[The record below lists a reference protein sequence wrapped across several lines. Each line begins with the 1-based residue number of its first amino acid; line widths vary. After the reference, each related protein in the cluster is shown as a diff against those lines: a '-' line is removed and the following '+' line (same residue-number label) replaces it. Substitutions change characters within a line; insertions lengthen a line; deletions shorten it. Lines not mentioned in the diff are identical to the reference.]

1 MKPTQGEPDTED
13 RGTRTTGR
21 PRGVVSGI
29 TVRKNTA
36 RGTLLTLTLGHSAAD
51 LSSGALW
58 ALLPFL
64 VAERHYSYA
73 AAGVFA
79 LTASVASA
87 LFQPL
92 VGAHGDR
99 REAWLLL
106 PAGLVVAGL
115 GIAAVAA
122 QPRPNKL
129 LSLLALVVGV
139 GLAVRGATGH
149 CAVKAASEHF

>member
-1 MKPTQGEPDTED
+1 M
-13 RGTRTTGR
+13 
-21 PRGVVSGI
+21 SGI
-29 TVRKNTA
+29 VVRQRTA
-36 RGTLLTLTLGHSAAD
+36 RGTLLTLTLGHTAAD

-106 PAGLVVAGL
+106 P
-115 GIAAVAA
+115 
-122 QPRPNKL
+122 
-129 LSLLALVVGV
+129 
-139 GLAVRGATGH
+139 T
-149 CAVKAASEHF
+149 VKCCWN